1 MISGLNSVIT
11 LSVPTKE
18 VMVQATVSVLDLER
32 EMCYTVPYPI
42 FSLESSP
49 VQVGGTD
56 ATPPFWE
63 SRNGRHML
71 YAADQLVLDICN
83 PELRENALH
92 EFSKVL
98 VCFARREIFHDL
110 TLLLWP
116 SVGTIPALPHSNYH
130 NYTSAV
136 GSGKKAMQE
145 LKNYWSV
152 TFHFNILNRGGIYAN
167 ENLSSQYSSAV
178 SSSLDVA
185 NTSLLTSVNHS
196 LKPSNDACSKIN
208 SMFIPCCEDLIE
220 PKSDHSHNI
229 VEITNNT
236 GKYLL
241 DENLV
246 DKPSCSTPRKRPND
260 IPSIESIE
268 ANGDAKEQQHLIR
281 ASSVYAEAVSD
292 SRSPLSAV
300 N

>member
-1 MISGLNSVIT
+1 MIAH
-11 LSVPTKE
+11 
-18 VMVQATVSVLDLER
+18 QWR
-32 EMCYTVPYPI
+32 
-42 FSLESSP
+42 
-49 VQVGGTD
+49 
-56 ATPPFWE
+56 
-63 SRNGRHML
+63 
-71 YAADQLVLDICN
+71 
-83 PELRENALH
+83 
-92 EFSKVL
+92 
-98 VCFARREIFHDL
+98 
-110 TLLLWP
+110 
-116 SVGTIPALPHSNYH
+116 
-130 NYTSAV
+130 
-136 GSGKKAMQE
+136 KAQE
-145 LKNYWSV
+145 L
-152 TFHFNILNRGGIYAN
+152 L
-167 ENLSSQYSSAV
+167 YSSAV

>member
-1 MISGLNSVIT
+1 
-11 LSVPTKE
+11 
-18 VMVQATVSVLDLER
+18 
-32 EMCYTVPYPI
+32 
-42 FSLESSP
+42 
-49 VQVGGTD
+49 
-56 ATPPFWE
+56 
-63 SRNGRHML
+63 ML
-71 YAADQLVLDICN
+71 YAAEQLVLDICN

-98 VCFARREIFHDL
+98 VCFAR
-110 TLLLWP
+110 
-116 SVGTIPALPHSNYH
+116 
-130 NYTSAV
+130 
-136 GSGKKAMQE
+136 
-145 LKNYWSV
+145 
-152 TFHFNILNRGGIYAN
+152 GGIYAN

-178 SSSLDVA
+178 SS
-185 NTSLLTSVNHS
+185 TSLLTSVNHS

-246 DKPSCSTPRKRPND
+246 DKPSCSTPWKRPND

-281 ASSVYAEAVSD
+281 TSSVYAAAVSD

>member
-1 MISGLNSVIT
+1 
-11 LSVPTKE
+11 
-18 VMVQATVSVLDLER
+18 
-32 EMCYTVPYPI
+32 
-42 FSLESSP
+42 
-49 VQVGGTD
+49 
-56 ATPPFWE
+56 
-63 SRNGRHML
+63 
-71 YAADQLVLDICN
+71 
-83 PELRENALH
+83 
-92 EFSKVL
+92 
-98 VCFARREIFHDL
+98 
-110 TLLLWP
+110 
-116 SVGTIPALPHSNYH
+116 
-130 NYTSAV
+130 
-136 GSGKKAMQE
+136 
-145 LKNYWSV
+145 
-152 TFHFNILNRGGIYAN
+152 GGIYAN
-167 ENLSSQYSSAV
+167 ENLCSQYSSAV

-185 NTSLLTSVNHS
+185 NTSLLTSVNH
-196 LKPSNDACSKIN
+196 
-208 SMFIPCCEDLIE
+208 LIE

-281 ASSVYAEAVSD
+281 AFSVYAAAVSD